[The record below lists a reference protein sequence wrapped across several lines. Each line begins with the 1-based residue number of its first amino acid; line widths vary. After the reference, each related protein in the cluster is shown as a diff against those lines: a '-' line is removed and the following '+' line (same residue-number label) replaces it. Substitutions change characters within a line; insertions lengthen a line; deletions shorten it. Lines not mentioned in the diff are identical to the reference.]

1 MDYSFI
7 TTEFDADNV
16 DSSFA
21 VNHGRTNHYLDL
33 TLKTYD
39 VHKIG
44 DNIPTVI
51 TPMVW
56 ADNLYLIQ
64 TFITREYNRL
74 NAQLLLSKAR
84 QYELIHFS
92 AFMRIGPNDIQETA
106 DLVAATEATLVYLK
120 NYKP

>member
-1 MDYSFI
+1 MRFKNSHYWRCNTWKNDSFI
-7 TTEFDADNV
+7 I
-16 DSSFA
+16 
-21 VNHGRTNHYLDL
+21 
-33 TLKTYD
+33 K
-39 VHKIG
+39 
-44 DNIPTVI
+44 
-51 TPMVW
+51 
-56 ADNLYLIQ
+56 

>member
-39 VHKIG
+39 VHRIG
-44 DNIPTVI
+44 DNIPTTI
-51 TPMVW
+51 TSMIW
-56 ADNLYLIQ
+56 NDNLVLIQ
-64 TFITREYNRL
+64 AFITREYNRL
-74 NAQLLLSKAR
+74 YAQLLLSKER
-84 QYELIHFS
+84 QYELIHYGSF
-92 AFMRIGPNDIQETA
+92 INVGPNDIKEVT
-106 DLVAATEATLVYLK
+106 DLVAETEATLVYLK